1 MPKRNVRRHAALSL
15 FGMLVLTS
23 NMVMASGNSTRG
35 HKVYEQEC
43 RTCHTPGAGGA
54 PKLGDKDAWALR
66 VEKGIEALYTN
77 AIDGYIGE
85 LGLMPP
91 KGGRH
96 DLSDEDTRAAVSYIL
111 QNSK

>member
-1 MPKRNVRRHAALSL
+1 MTKRNVRRHAALGL
-15 FGMLVLTS
+15 FGMLVLTG
-23 NMVMASGNSTRG
+23 NMVMASGDATRG

-43 RTCHTPGAGGA
+43 RTCHTPGVGGA
-54 PKLGDKDAWALR
+54 PKLGDKDAWAQR
-66 VEKGIEALYTN
+66 VEKGIDALYTN

-111 QNSK
+111 QNSQ